1 MHITTLDRYGGTVDQ
16 AAKEASVS
24 TPSGDVKSKGSVP
37 PAAEG
42 GKPHLL
48 LRQAEAVD
56 AIFQEASSKLDQMKE
71 SLQGIFKTYPPY
83 PPGSRE
89 RAEKL
94 QRYDALRRQIEQLR
108 PAMERDSEAEGENS
122 VAVELTTAR
131 KIWDLAFDEQG
142 RIRTVSMDEASS
154 TGNSGDA
161 WQLPVLAE
169 NAPDEMIRDTADRI
183 EQLANAVQKKRS
195 EFWSFLEPY
204 ALTDLYA

>member
-1 MHITTLDRYGGTVDQ
+1 MHITNLDRYGGAVDQ

-24 TPSGDVKSKGSVP
+24 TLSGDTKSRGSVP

-48 LRQAEAVD
+48 LRQAEAID
-56 AIFQEASSKLDQMKE
+56 AIFQEATSKLDQMKD

-89 RAEKL
+89 RAERL
-94 QRYDALRRQIEQLR
+94 QRYDALRRQIEQLQPEMNR
-108 PAMERDSEAEGENS
+108 ETASEEEKSVS
-122 VAVELTTAR
+122 VALPTAR

-142 RIRTVSMDEASS
+142 RIRTVSTDEESS
-154 TGNSGDA
+154 SGNGGDA
-161 WQLPVLAE
+161 WQFPVLAE
-169 NAPDEMIRDTADRI
+169 NTPDEKIRDAANGI
-183 EQLANAVQKKRS
+183 EQLTNAVQRKRS